1 MNVCKKSLIG
11 SQDRDFLNFHPVI
24 ENEPLNS
31 SFDKTK
37 KAIKLKFR
45 KEVKSE
51 DTTPTL
57 V

>member
-31 SFDKTK
+31 SFDQTK
-37 KAIKLKFR
+37 KAI
-45 KEVKSE
+45 
-51 DTTPTL
+51 
-57 V
+57 